1 MLRYA
6 HFDIKGGMRTF
17 AAGASQPCLDIGSR
31 HSSAPDTGFLSASP
45 HDGSEPIAE
54 EPNSCCVRSQRGNL
68 LRRGKTAAA
77 SQREKQPFMQ
87 RGSLDWPLTDHKIL
101 YFWRKCNS
109 AESK

>member
-1 MLRYA
+1 MQQRPS
-6 HFDIKGGMRTF
+6 
-17 AAGASQPCLDIGSR
+17 AAKVGL
-31 HSSAPDTGFLSASP
+31 
-45 HDGSEPIAE
+45 EPIAE

-101 YFWRKCNS
+101 YF
-109 AESK
+109 